1 MYGDFKKLL
10 FMVIRYIY
18 MYFSYKGEIGDY
30 LMCNMLGILCIFL

>member
-10 FMVIRYIY
+10 FMVIRYI
-18 MYFSYKGEIGDY
+18 YFSYKGEIGDY